1 MKYEIRENTK
11 KLDRIEN
18 MLNDI
23 IKKSNDHLSSTSLTN
38 NYDYL
43 NENTYF
49 NQFPLTNI
57 DELTI
62 LEDKLKDNDFRLKL
76 VIPTLRYTYTYKS
89 LLYLYALC
97 YISII

>member
-1 MKYEIRENTK
+1 MDSHFSEIVKNIFRGMTNMKYEIRENTK

-23 IKKSNDHLSSTSLTN
+23 IKKSNDHLSSTSQTN
-38 NYDYL
+38 NDYL

-57 DELTI
+57 NELTI

-76 VIPTLRYTYTYKS
+76 EIPTLVT
-89 LLYLYALC
+89 
-97 YISII
+97 